1 MAEEKI
7 PENIQKKVKKDGWI
21 RSWMMIEVLAVTE
34 NAAKSALEKH
44 VEKMRREKKTIIYR
58 KEFHEIKK
66 VEKPIPQIETAYSNV
81 VELELITETYDQLVY
96 LVMNYGPSSI
106 EILEP
111 EKLQIDMGEAQSI
124 LNSLAEMIHKFVA
137 AGIGGIV
144 INT

>member
-1 MAEEKI
+1 MAEENV
-7 PENIQKKVKKDGWI
+7 PEDVKRKVKDGWI

-34 NAAKSALEKH
+34 EAAKTALEKH
-44 VEKMRREKKTIIYR
+44 IKKMGREKRTIIYN
-58 KEFHEIKK
+58 KKFHEIKK
-66 VEKPIPQIETAYSNV
+66 VEKPLPNIEKAYSHV
-81 VELELITETYDQLVY
+81 AELELVTQAYDQLIY

-111 EKLQIDMGEAQSI
+111 EKLKIGMGEAQSI
-124 LNSLAEMIHKFVA
+124 LNSIAEMIHKFVA